1 MVTRAANAAPANLAR
16 ESGYDLTETAMAGVS
31 LWRRIADELE
41 QSIAR
46 GTFKPG
52 TKLPGEMEIAE
63 RFAVNR
69 HTVRRA
75 IAALTERGLVRAE
88 RGSGTFVEARR
99 IAYPIRRRTRFSEII
114 QGSGRATGGR
124 LVGSAVEAADA
135 DIAKRLKLKASTL
148 VVRLDLLRYADGVPL
163 CAATTWLPA
172 QRFRDAARIYAASA
186 SITRMLAHFGVRDY
200 TRERTQVTAA
210 IANAEDA
217 SSLKVALG
225 RPLLIVD
232 SVDVDV
238 HLKPL
243 LTTRA
248 RFAADRVALALET
261 SSSLRD

>member
-1 MVTRAANAAPANLAR
+1 MVTRAATAASANRPR
-16 ESGYDLTETAMAGVS
+16 ESRYDLTEIAVAGVS

-52 TKLPGEMEIAE
+52 NKLPAEMEIAQ

-75 IAALTERGLVRAE
+75 IAALAERGLVRSE
-88 RGSGTFVEARR
+88 RGSGTYVEAQR
-99 IAYPIRRRTRFSEII
+99 IAYPIRRRTRFSEIVR
-114 QGSGRATGGR
+114 GAGRAIGGR
-124 LVGSAVEAADA
+124 LIGSAIEAADA
-135 DIAKRLKLKASTL
+135 DVASRLRLKASTL

-172 QRFRDAARIYAASA
+172 RRFGDAARIYTASG
-186 SITRMLAHFGVRDY
+186 SITRMLGHFGVGDY
-200 TRERTQVTAA
+200 TRERTQVMAA

-217 SSLKVALG
+217 ASLRVALG

-238 HLKPL
+238 DQIPL

-248 RFAADRVALALET
+248 RFAADRVTLALET
-261 SSSLRD
+261 

>member
-1 MVTRAANAAPANLAR
+1 MTRAATAVPANLPR
-16 ESGYDLTETAMAGVS
+16 ESGYDRTEPAVAGVS

-52 TKLPGEMEIAE
+52 TKLPGEVEIAQ

-75 IAALTERGLVRAE
+75 IGALAERGLVRAE
-88 RGSGTFVEARR
+88 RGSGTFVEAQR

-114 QGSGRATGGR
+114 RGAGRTIGGR
-124 LVGSAVEAADA
+124 LVGSTVEPADA
-135 DIAKRLKLKASTL
+135 DIARRLKLKTSTL
-148 VVRLDLLRYADGVPL
+148 VVRLDLLRSADGVPL

-186 SITRMLAHFGVRDY
+186 SVTRMLAHFGVCDY

-217 SSLKVALG
+217 ARLKVALG

-232 SVDVDV
+232 SVDVDI

-243 LTTRA
+243 LTSRA

-261 SSSLRD
+261 

>member
-1 MVTRAANAAPANLAR
+1 MTRSATAAPTNHSHER
-16 ESGYDLTETAMAGVS
+16 GYGPTETAVAGVS
-31 LWRRIADELE
+31 LWRRIADEIE
-41 QSIAR
+41 QSIVR

-52 TKLPGEMEIAE
+52 TKLPGEVEIAE

-75 IAALTERGLVRAE
+75 IAALAGRGLVRAE
-88 RGSGTFVEARR
+88 RGSGTFVELRR

-114 QGSGRATGGR
+114 RGAGHAIGGR
-124 LVGSAVEAADA
+124 LICSEVEAADA
-135 DIAKRLKLKASTL
+135 EVARRLKLKALTL
-148 VVRLDLLRYADGVPL
+148 VARLDLLRYADGIPL

-172 QRFRDAARIYAASA
+172 QRFPDAARIYSASA
-186 SITRMLAHFGVRDY
+186 SITRMLAHFGVCDY

-217 SSLKVALG
+217 ANMKVALG

-238 HLKPL
+238 HQIPL

-261 SSSLRD
+261 

>member
-1 MVTRAANAAPANLAR
+1 M
-16 ESGYDLTETAMAGVS
+16 
-31 LWRRIADELE
+31 WRRIADEIE
-41 QSIAR
+41 QSIVR

-52 TKLPGEMEIAE
+52 TKLPGELEIAE

-114 QGSGRATGGR
+114 RGAGHTLGGR
-124 LVGSAVEAADA
+124 LIGSEVEAADA
-135 DIAKRLKLKASTL
+135 EIARRLKLKASTL
-148 VVRLDLLRYADGVPL
+148 VARLDLLRYADGIPL

-172 QRFRDAARIYAASA
+172 QHFPDAARIYAASA
-186 SITRMLAHFGVRDY
+186 SVTRMLAHFGVCDY

-217 SSLKVALG
+217 ASMKVALG

-238 HLKPL
+238 HQIPL

-248 RFAADRVALALET
+248 RFAADRVALVFET
-261 SSSLRD
+261 